1 MLAWMPMSAAKS
13 NPETQDR
20 PVPASLLYRFSVAFP
35 TWAGAIM
42 AVYSI
47 LLRGSGLFK
56 IRPR

>member
-1 MLAWMPMSAAKS
+1 MPAAKS
-13 NPETQDR
+13 NPVTQDR
-20 PVPASLLYRFSVAFP
+20 SVPASLLYRFSIAFP

-42 AVYSI
+42 AVYSV

>member
-1 MLAWMPMSAAKS
+1 MLAWMPMPAAKS
-13 NPETQDR
+13 NPVTQDR
-20 PVPASLLYRFSVAFP
+20 SVPASLLYRFSIAFP

-42 AVYSI
+42 AVYSV